1 MKKMLSLLAGVLF
14 ALSVSAATE
23 VHVPMYRVTVGSSNI
38 TYQLL
43 NDDMTRMFVFVVDS
57 ISAGATDVEFGR
69 TYTLG
74 KGLNQYSYWLEQST
88 YSYSL
93 FTAAS
98 FKVSKN
104 EAGKVRIDAQ
114 AKDQNGDE
122 WILLYDE
129 AAIPEMPKGGTFVAD
144 TVTTQSDFD
153 LGVVQYA
160 LETENPPFAFVFNF
174 KLQDGKKDLES
185 GVTYTERDLHD
196 SFESVGY
203 YYYAPDIHYTSLEF
217 KKTVAEDESYTIVA
231 TVVDEDGNTW
241 HLSGSQVAPPDPTQA
256 HLEYDT
262 QSEDFDHTFT
272 SFRPAMSNI
281 ASGSVVLQVTDT
293 ENMLGAYIH
302 FWTIEGAES
311 LTPGVYPIESSKY
324 PGTVNAS
331 EGVTSQGVTPS
342 IAYTLAES
350 NGELLPNRLWMLVTG
365 TVTVRE
371 DGSIEVNALNSYGR
385 TVHLLFS
392 NASEEDVENVRAGE
406 NKVLKVLQNGQVVII
421 QGNRKF
427 SILGNRSY

>member
-1 MKKMLSLLAGVLF
+1 
-14 ALSVSAATE
+14 
-23 VHVPMYRVTVGSSNI
+23 MYKVAVGSSNI

-43 NDDMTRMFVFVVDS
+43 NDDMTRLFVFVVDS

-114 AKDQNGDE
+114 AKDQNGGE

-241 HLSGSQVAPPDPTQA
+241 HLSGSQAAPPDPTQA

-262 QSEDFDHTFT
+262 QSEDFDHTFI
-272 SFRPAMSNI
+272 SFQPDLSNI

-293 ENMLGAYIH
+293 ENMVGAYIH

-311 LTPGVYPIESSKY
+311 LTPGEYPIESSKF

-331 EGVTSQGVTPS
+331 EGVTSQGGVTPS